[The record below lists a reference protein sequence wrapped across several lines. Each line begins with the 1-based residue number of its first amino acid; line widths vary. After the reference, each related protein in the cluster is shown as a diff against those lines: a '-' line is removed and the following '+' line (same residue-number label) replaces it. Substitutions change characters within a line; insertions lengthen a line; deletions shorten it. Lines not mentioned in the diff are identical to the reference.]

1 MTNQEINIFSRK
13 ITNASK
19 SQLIVIMYE
28 VAIKYIDD
36 GIEALKNSEVDIYRL
51 NLKRA
56 KSVINE
62 LNSVLDM
69 TQNISLE
76 LRRLYV
82 FMIGVLVKADIR
94 METEELIRVRGMLE
108 KLMSAFSDVSK
119 SDESGPIMENTQTVY
134 AGLTY
139 GKSSLNVNLS
149 DQGTNRGF
157 CV

>member
-13 ITNASK
+13 ITSASK

-28 VAIKYIDD
+28 IAIKYIED
-36 GIEALKNSEVDIYRL
+36 GIEAKNNNEIEAFRVNI
-51 NLKRA
+51 KRSKA
-56 KSVINE
+56 VINE
-62 LNSVLDM
+62 LISVLDM

-94 METEELIRVRGMLE
+94 VETEEVIRIKGMLE
-108 KLMSAFSDVSK
+108 KLMEAFKIASESDS
-119 SDESGPIMENTQTVY
+119 SGPIMENTQTVY

-139 GKSSLNVNLS
+139 SKSSLNENMYS
-149 DQGTNRGF
+149 DANRGYK
-157 CV
+157 V

>member
-139 GKSSLNVNLS
+139 GKNSLNESLAGQNI
-149 DQGTNRGF
+149 DRGF
-157 CV
+157 RA

>member
-1 MTNQEINIFSRK
+1 
-13 ITNASK
+13 
-19 SQLIVIMYE
+19 MYE

-139 GKSSLNVNLS
+139 SKDSLNENMYS
-149 DQGTNRGF
+149 AANRGYK
-157 CV
+157 V

>member
-36 GIEALKNSEVDIYRL
+36 GIEALKNNEVDLYRL

-139 GKSSLNVNLS
+139 SKDSLNENMYS
-149 DQGTNRGF
+149 AANRGYK
-157 CV
+157 V

>member
-139 GKSSLNVNLS
+139 SKDSLNENMYS
-149 DQGTNRGF
+149 AANRGYK
-157 CV
+157 V

>member
-36 GIEALKNSEVDIYRL
+36 GIEALKNSEVDLYRL

-139 GKSSLNVNLS
+139 SKDSLNENMYS
-149 DQGTNRGF
+149 AANRGYK
-157 CV
+157 V

>member
-36 GIEALKNSEVDIYRL
+36 GIEALKNNEVDIYRL

-94 METEELIRVRGMLE
+94 METEELIRVKGMLE
-108 KLMSAFSDVSK
+108 KLMAAFADVSK

-139 GKSSLNVNLS
+139 SKDSLNENMYS
-149 DQGTNRGF
+149 AANRGYK
-157 CV
+157 V

>member
-28 VAIKYIDD
+28 VAIKYIAD

-82 FMIGVLVKADIR
+82 FMIRVLVKADIR

-139 GKSSLNVNLS
+139 SKDSLNENMYS
-149 DQGTNRGF
+149 AANRGYK
-157 CV
+157 V